1 MKNSKIH
8 FFGYLVLILLGSSIP
23 GESMPPIMALTWDKM
38 LHVIEYSLVG
48 FLGIRAFYSHLKN
61 PVIYMAI
68 FGLSFGCIDETWQSF
83 IPGRFPS
90 HYDVFADGIGVILG
104 ALTGSFVYK
113 KIT

>member
-1 MKNSKIH
+1 MKNTKIH

-61 PVIYMAI
+61 PVIYGN
-68 FGLSFGCIDETWQSF
+68 FWT
-83 IPGRFPS
+83 
-90 HYDVFADGIGVILG
+90 
-104 ALTGSFVYK
+104 
-113 KIT
+113 